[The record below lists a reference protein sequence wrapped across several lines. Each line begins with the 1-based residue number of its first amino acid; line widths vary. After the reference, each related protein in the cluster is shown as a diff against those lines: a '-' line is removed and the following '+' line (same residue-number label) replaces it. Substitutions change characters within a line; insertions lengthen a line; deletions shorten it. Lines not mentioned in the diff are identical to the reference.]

1 MEVRYLFDKKEEKK
15 MKLFKKLAAAVLV
28 AALALTMVGCG
39 AGGTGSALDLKNEV
53 LNAIEDSYNM
63 NNKVATHTTA
73 MDTAA
78 AALIEKAATDETAK
92 DENVTVKDLLKNN
105 GTGNYIAI
113 FMPYGQ
119 LRTEFMQYLYVDQM
133 ENTLNYAI
141 RNIADVWYYND
152 SDTVV
157 KIGNPEIGTNDPI
170 EIGAATGK
178 IKDKN
183 YLVLLVQNAKA

>member
-1 MEVRYLFDKKEEKK
+1 

-39 AGGTGSALDLKNEV
+39 AGGTGSAFDLKNEV

-63 NNKVATHTTA
+63 NGKTATHTTA
-73 MDTAA
+73 MDMEA
-78 AALIEKAATDETAK
+78 AALIEKAAQAGAAEGNED
-92 DENVTVKDLLKNN
+92 TVKDLLKNN
-105 GTGNYIAI
+105 GTGDYIAI
-113 FMPYGQ
+113 FEPYAQ
-119 LRTEFMQYLYVDQM
+119 LRTEFMQYLYVNQM
-133 ENTLNYAI
+133 GSTLNYAI
-141 RNIADVWYYND
+141 QQIENENYYNN
-152 SDTVV
+152 SDMVV
-157 KIGNPEIGTNDPI
+157 KIGNPVIHTGDPI

>member
-1 MEVRYLFDKKEEKK
+1 
-15 MKLFKKLAAAVLV
+15 MKLFKKLAAA
-28 AALALTMVGCG
+28 ALAAVLALSMVGCG

-63 NNKVATHTTA
+63 SNKTATHTTA

-78 AALIEKAATDETAK
+78 VALIEKAAADETAK
-92 DENVTVKDLLKNN
+92 DDDVTVKELLRNN

-119 LRTEFMQYLYVDQM
+119 LSTELMQQVYIVEM
-133 ENTLNYAI
+133 RGTLDTAI
-141 RNIADVWYYND
+141 RNIAND
-152 SDTVV
+152 ENFNRYDTMV
-157 KIGNPEIGTNDPI
+157 KIGSPVIGEDDSI

-183 YLVLLVQNAKA
+183 YLVLLVKKAAA

>member
-1 MEVRYLFDKKEEKK
+1 

-63 NNKVATHTTA
+63 SNKTATHTTA

-183 YLVLLVQNAKA
+183 YLVLLVRKAA

>member
-1 MEVRYLFDKKEEKK
+1 
-15 MKLFKKLAAAVLV
+15 MKLFKKLVAVALAAVL
-28 AALALTMVGCG
+28 ALSMVGCG
-39 AGGTGSALDLKNEV
+39 VGGTGSALDLKNEV
-53 LNAIEDSYNM
+53 LNTIEDSYNM
-63 NNKVATHTTA
+63 RNKTATHTTV